1 MIQVETEKQKRNGR
15 HLFEKGVSGNPK
27 GKPKGAV
34 SLKTQGWELLKESI
48 TSGLTDKFMQE
59 MNKLEGTAY
68 INAYLNVMEYF
79 KPKLSRQETLNTN
92 VELDRVTVTIADSQ
106 TITLFP
112 SNFDEDS
119 TEDAEVVG

>member
-1 MIQVETEKQKRNGR
+1 MLKDNNITQTKPWLIKQGEVR
-15 HLFEKGVSGNPK
+15 NPK
-27 GKPKGAV
+27 GKPKGTL
-34 SLKTQGWELLKESI
+34 STKTKGWELLKETI
-48 TSGLTDKFMQE
+48 TTGLTDKFMEE
-59 MNKLEGTAY
+59 MEKLEGTAY

-92 VELDRVTVTIADSQ
+92 IEMDRVTVTIADSK

-112 SNFDEDS
+112 SNFDDDS